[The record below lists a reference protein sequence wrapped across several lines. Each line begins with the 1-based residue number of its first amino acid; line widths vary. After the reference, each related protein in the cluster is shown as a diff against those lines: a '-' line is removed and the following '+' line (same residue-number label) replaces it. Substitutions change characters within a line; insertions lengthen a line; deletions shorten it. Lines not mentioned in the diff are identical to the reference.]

1 MRVALNTN
9 ICPIIIPDTYG
20 TDFCRIVADDMWD
33 DFKKLMVDKAE
44 EAIRYA
50 LDDLGT
56 PYTSLIMGG
65 FHSPREYNF
74 MTDWIEFELEIC
86 DDYIANIKAAVRD
99 NEDEFFKF
107 AEEEFGSHPGF
118 ISFFPY
124 EKERFYKSEDTD
136 MILSMWIMYR
146 MNEENDIRA
155 YQQAYLED
163 VEEYANANGYFETE
177 EE

>member
-1 MRVALNTN
+1 MRVVLDTD
-9 ICPIIIPDTYG
+9 ICPIIISDTYG
-20 TDFCRIVADDMWD
+20 TDFCHYVSEENWKS
-33 DFKKLMVDKAE
+33 FKQLMVDKAE

-56 PYTSLIMGG
+56 PYTELIMGS

-74 MTDWIEFELEIC
+74 MTDWIDFELEIC

-124 EKERFYKSEDTD
+124 EKERFYESEDTD

-146 MNEENDIRA
+146 MSQENDIEA
-155 YQQAYLED
+155 YQRAYLED
-163 VEEYANANGYFETE
+163 VEEYANANGYFEYE